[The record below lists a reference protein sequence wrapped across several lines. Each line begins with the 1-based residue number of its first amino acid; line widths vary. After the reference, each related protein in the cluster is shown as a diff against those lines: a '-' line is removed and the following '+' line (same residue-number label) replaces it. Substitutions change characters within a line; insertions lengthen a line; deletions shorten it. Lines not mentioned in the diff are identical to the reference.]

1 MKYSK
6 LKNSEGVT
14 LLEVLVAMI
23 ILSVS
28 LLLLLNMT
36 MVALDSNDWA
46 NKTTSSTQALQ
57 EKMEQLR
64 ASHDPQS
71 GSDTANG
78 VQRAWTVSPIGSNLV
93 QVNVTATWKDI
104 KGRWVTDTM
113 TAYIKD

>member
-1 MKYSK
+1 MKYTK
-6 LKNSEGVT
+6 LKDSGGVT

-57 EKMEQLR
+57 EKLEQLR
-64 ASHDPQS
+64 ASHNPQG

-78 VQRAWTVSPIGSNLV
+78 VERVWTVSPLGNNLL
-93 QVNVTATWKDI
+93 QVDVTATWQDI
-104 KGRWVTDTM
+104 RGQWVADTM
-113 TAYIKD
+113 TAYIKE